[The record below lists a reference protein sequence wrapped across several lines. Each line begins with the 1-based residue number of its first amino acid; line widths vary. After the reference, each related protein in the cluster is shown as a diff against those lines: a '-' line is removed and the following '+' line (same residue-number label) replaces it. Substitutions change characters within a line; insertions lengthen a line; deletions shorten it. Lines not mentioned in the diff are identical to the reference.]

1 MPLFSNKFSP
11 KKTPTRKVSI
21 SLVNSN
27 SSPQRI
33 EKELGSQVGPVRIC
47 LGNQK
52 AVFEDGQWI
61 PESGKAAETFKEN
74 ERLHIEMKKLREE
87 NNLLKLKLEVLLD
100 MLSRTTAESQIQD
113 RRSNESNYDKRDVT

>member
-1 MPLFSNKFSP
+1 MDS
-11 KKTPTRKVSI
+11 
-21 SLVNSN
+21 
-27 SSPQRI
+27 
-33 EKELGSQVGPVRIC
+33 GSQVMFARSLMTIQYIC
-47 LGNQK
+47 SSLLK
-52 AVFEDGQWI
+52 REKI
-61 PESGKAAETFKEN
+61 TESGKAAETFKEN

>member
-11 KKTPTRKVSI
+11 KKTPTRK
-21 SLVNSN
+21 
-27 SSPQRI
+27 
-33 EKELGSQVGPVRIC
+33 VGPVRIC

-100 MLSRTTAESQIQD
+100 MTLTLQLSRTTAESQIQD